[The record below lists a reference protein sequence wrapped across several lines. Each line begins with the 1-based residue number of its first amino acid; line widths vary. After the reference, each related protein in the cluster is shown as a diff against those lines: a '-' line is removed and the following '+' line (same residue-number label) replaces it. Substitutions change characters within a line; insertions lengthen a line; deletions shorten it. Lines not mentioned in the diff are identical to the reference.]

1 MRTPRWG
8 ASTVVVAGLL
18 AVSAHQAA
26 LAGGDLNFEP
36 KKQAAAPKAAQSSG
50 LLSNTW
56 LGDLVERLIAG
67 QPTPIARSNRI
78 AKTPQ
83 RIKPASPTAGNTA
96 LPPVPTPPVAANPPT
111 APAVLAPRT
120 IVAEPSAPQPPQI
133 PAAPA
138 QATEPPPSP
147 KTATGPSI
155 ITRPA
160 EAAPITTGTLP
171 VLPVPATPDTT
182 TRIDPNDASAHVILE
197 AERMQAR
204 LDLVKLELASRT
216 YDETRLAGQSAF
228 DFRTDW
234 RILERAHD
242 ALSAA
247 ELAVAES
254 SGFEAN
260 AYINEVDKII
270 VVAIAGTQDLK
281 HGFLE
286 ESVWRAL
293 IQAQAPQQFFLAKS
307 YTRSIIQRY
316 QMRGFTTECVGH
328 SLGGGACAYAA
339 SELGIRSIVINP
351 ISAGPLAQTARH
363 LVTNYI
369 VDGDIASIVYPR
381 RGNEIS
387 GEVQY
392 ISTGS
397 EAARQRVIERF
408 GVLAG
413 PILIVRS
420 LRDSVRVH
428 QIDKA
433 LDLLAAHAGTQ
444 RVR

>member
-1 MRTPRWG
+1 MRTLRWG
-8 ASTVVVAGLL
+8 ASTVAIAAVL
-18 AVSAHQAA
+18 AFASGTAM
-26 LAGGDLNFEP
+26 AGGDINFDP
-36 KKQAAAPKAAQSSG
+36 QDKKAAATAPARKTDAATLFSNTWIGDLVGRLIASDQTPATRAVRIAKPRAAPKQ
-50 LLSNTW
+50 TH
-56 LGDLVERLIAG
+56 
-67 QPTPIARSNRI
+67 
-78 AKTPQ
+78 
-83 RIKPASPTAGNTA
+83 
-96 LPPVPTPPVAANPPT
+96 AAN
-111 APAVLAPRT
+111 
-120 IVAEPSAPQPPQI
+120 
-133 PAAPA
+133 AAPA
-138 QATEPPPSP
+138 HANLPKAATTATPQQPPAKAVAAPEPAPAPEQSKAVALPDPQKAAPSP
-147 KTATGPSI
+147 SI
-155 ITRPA
+155 LTKPA
-160 EAAPITTGTLP
+160 ESAPITTGTLP
-171 VLPVPATPDTT
+171 VPQRPATADNS
-182 TRIDPNDASAHVILE
+182 RIDPADPSAHVITE
-197 AERMQAR
+197 AERIQAR

-228 DFRTDW
+228 DVRTDW
-234 RILERAHD
+234 RVLERAHD
-242 ALSAA
+242 SLSAA

-286 ESVWRAL
+286 ESLWRAL
-293 IQAQAPQQFFLAKS
+293 IQSQAPQQFFLAKS

-316 QMRGFTTECVGH
+316 QMQGFTTECVGH

-339 SELGIRSIVINP
+339 SELGIRAIVINP
-351 ISAGPLAQTARH
+351 ISAGPLAQIARH

-369 VDGDIASIVYPR
+369 VDGDIASIVYPK

-387 GEVQY
+387 GEVQT
-392 ISTGS
+392 IATGS
-397 EAARQRVIERF
+397 EEARQRVIQRF
-408 GVLAG
+408 GLLAG
-413 PILIVRS
+413 PILVVRS

>member
-1 MRTPRWG
+1 MRTLRWG
-8 ASTVVVAGLL
+8 ASTVVIASLL
-18 AVSAHQAA
+18 AWSTHHAA
-26 LAGGDLNFEP
+26 WAGGELNFEP
-36 KKQAAAPKAAQSSG
+36 KPSAPAVAPARKAQSGS

-67 QPTPIARSNRI
+67 GPTPAAPRNRV
-78 AKTPQ
+78 TRLPQ
-83 RIKPASPTAGNTA
+83 RQKSAPSVAATVAPSVPAIAAQPAAT
-96 LPPVPTPPVAANPPT
+96 PPTPPTTTAQPSRPT
-111 APAVLAPRT
+111 QST
-120 IVAEPSAPQPPQI
+120 EPGSPQVQPP
-133 PAAPA
+133 PA
-138 QATEPPPSP
+138 QKAS
-147 KTATGPSI
+147 ALPSI
-155 ITRPA
+155 LSQPA
-160 EAAPITTGTLP
+160 GAAPITTGA
-171 VLPVPATPDTT
+171 LPVPSVPDAPK
-182 TRIDPNDASAHVILE
+182 IDPADPTAHVILE

-216 YDETRLAGQSAF
+216 YDEMRLAGQSAF

-234 RILERAHD
+234 RILERARD

-247 ELAVAES
+247 ELAVADS

-286 ESVWRAL
+286 ESLWRAL

-316 QMRGFTTECVGH
+316 QMKGFSTECVGH

-339 SELGIRSIVINP
+339 SELGIRAIVINP

-369 VDGDIASIVYPR
+369 VDGDIASIVYPK

-397 EAARQRVIERF
+397 EAARRQVIERF
-408 GVLAG
+408 GMLAG

-433 LDLLAAHAGTQ
+433 LDLLAAHAGSP

>member
-1 MRTPRWG
+1 MRTPRPG

-18 AVSAHQAA
+18 AASASPLAW
-26 LAGGDLNFEP
+26 AGGDLNFEP
-36 KKQAAAPKAAQSSG
+36 KKQAAVPAPKTTQSPS

-67 QPTPIARSNRI
+67 EPTPAKRHDRIGRTPTRMKPVPPLASN
-78 AKTPQ
+78 ALPAAQ
-83 RIKPASPTAGNTA
+83 ASPPLAVSPLPIEPATPAQKSITAQPSPSA
-96 LPPVPTPPVAANPPT
+96 
-111 APAVLAPRT
+111 
-120 IVAEPSAPQPPQI
+120 AEPS
-133 PAAPA
+133 
-138 QATEPPPSP
+138 PPPS
-147 KTATGPSI
+147 KTAAIPSI

-171 VLPVPATPDTT
+171 VPLPPDAAK
-182 TRIDPNDASAHVILE
+182 IDPHDPSANIVLE
-197 AERMQAR
+197 AERMQSR

-228 DFRTDW
+228 DLRTDW
-234 RILERAHD
+234 RVLERAHD

-286 ESVWRAL
+286 ESLWRAL
-293 IQAQAPQQFFLAKS
+293 IQSQAPQQFFLAKS

-316 QMRGFTTECVGH
+316 QMKGFTTECVGH
-328 SLGGGACAYAA
+328 SLGGGACAYSA
-339 SELGIRSIVINP
+339 SELGIRAIVINP
-351 ISAGPLAQTARH
+351 ISAGPLAQIARH

-369 VDGDIASIVYPR
+369 VDGDIASIVYPK

-387 GEVQY
+387 GEIQH

-397 EAARQRVIERF
+397 EAARQQVIERF
-408 GVLAG
+408 GLLAG
-413 PILIVRS
+413 PVLVVRS

-433 LDLLAAHAGTQ
+433 LDLLAAHAGTP